1 MRRGLLL
8 IDRGSREEE
17 VIQELEQIC
26 KDLDERGDYKFVN
39 YCFLEVRPPYIRDV
53 VPKCISSDIDV
64 LIIVPYFLYPG
75 KKIKLA
81 VNEIMKYQSDT
92 DVKLIVT
99 KGMSM
104 NPAMRKIVDHRIE
117 DALKKEDIQ
126 LSKSEADVLVVGH
139 GSVDPNAQLALRYV
153 VEGLAD
159 KYRNINHCFLEIE
172 QPDISSGIKT
182 CEKNNPNILV
192 VVFYFL
198 HKGAHVQRD
207 IFEDLNPALEKSTIK
222 KSIITKHIGVDDMMT
237 DLIIERGREVRHAD

>member
-1 MRRGLLL
+1 MKRGMLL

-39 YCFLEVRPPYIRDV
+39 YCFLEVRPPYIKDV
-53 VPKCISSDIDV
+53 IPKCIGSDIDE

-81 VNEIMKYQSDT
+81 VNQVMKYQSDT
-92 DVKLIVT
+92 DVKLLVT
-99 KGMSM
+99 KVMSM
-104 NPAMRKIVDHRIE
+104 NPTMRKVVDNRIE
-117 DALKKEDIQ
+117 DALKKEGGQ
-126 LSKSEADVLVVGH
+126 LSKSDVDVLIVGH
-139 GSVDPNAQLALRYV
+139 GSMDPNAQLALKYV
-153 VEGLAD
+153 VDGLAD
-159 KYRNINHCFLEIE
+159 KYRNMNYCFLEIE

-198 HKGAHVQRD
+198 HNGAHVQRD
-207 IFEDLNPALEKSTIK
+207 ILEDLNPALEKSTIK

-237 DLIIERGREVRHAD
+237 DLILERGREVEHAD